1 MQLQNRI
8 GHGARQAKAGERGPD
23 GAQDQLLRL
32 RSADHETAD
41 KNVVTDADSHPRRDI
56 REVTGR
62 GWRRSREWRRSG
74 RWQARHA
81 VEELPARDIV
91 SGQDFLIAHD
101 RVHYRDN
108 LLSAGIRVS
117 EPERMT
123 QLVEKNAPDIRDR
136 RPGTGELE
144 RTAVGVKG
152 SGLIKE
158 DIGFDHGRARIPVIG
173 HRECA
178 PAEGLAENAAGEND

>member
-1 MQLQNRI
+1 MQFQDRI
-8 GHGARQAKAGERGPD
+8 GHGARQTKVGERGSD

-41 KNVVTDADSHPRRDI
+41 KNVVTDADFHPGRDI
-56 REVTGR
+56 REMTR
-62 GWRRSREWRRSG
+62 SGWRRSRKWRRGG

-81 VEELPARDIV
+81 VEELPTRDIV
-91 SGQDFLIAHD
+91 SRQDFLIAHD
-101 RVHYRDN
+101 RVHHCDN
-108 LLSAGIRVS
+108 LLSAAIRVS
-117 EPERMT
+117 EPERVT
-123 QLVEKNAPDIRDR
+123 QLVEKNAPDIRDG

-144 RTAVGVKG
+144 RTAVGIKG

-173 HRECA
+173 HGECA
-178 PAEGLAENAAGEND
+178 PAKGLAENAAGEND